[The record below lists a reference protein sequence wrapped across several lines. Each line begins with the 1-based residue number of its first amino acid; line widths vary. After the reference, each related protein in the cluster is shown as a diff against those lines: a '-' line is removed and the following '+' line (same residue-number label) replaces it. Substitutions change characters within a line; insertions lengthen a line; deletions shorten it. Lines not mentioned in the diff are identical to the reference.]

1 MKVKQRS
8 SPAHFG
14 EAFRLAPFSVKRHES
29 RMKHFELLLIFSIFL
44 AACCPEDKTLREGV
58 WSFPEQGV
66 TFEANFP
73 RARMTACEVLGPDE
87 FGAVVR
93 PENLPVNDS
102 PWFAFRVHAD
112 KEKTIALRLRCQGG
126 SLRYCPKISLDGT
139 QWLLLPEECY
149 QQTEDRKE
157 AVLKLEIG
165 PRVLHVAAQELVSRA
180 EMEDWAATLERLPFV
195 TRSTF
200 GASIKGVPLMRLDIG
215 NTSSKRKIVVIGRQ
229 HPPETTGSMAL
240 MRFIESVVADSEQAK
255 SFREAFHLVVMPLL
269 NPDGVD
275 AGHWRHN
282 MGHVDLN
289 RDWNAF
295 AQPET
300 RAVRDQILALKDQ
313 GRLFLMLDFHSTFRD
328 VFYTQPDEAASSPPN
343 FTTRWLAGIGRRVP
357 DYTAER
363 SASPTPTPT
372 TSIYWAHHTFGIPAI
387 TYEIGDNTDRALLK
401 RVAHAAAEEMMELLL
416 EMKDVK

>member
-1 MKVKQRS
+1 MKRFEFILILAVFFAGCRPEGKKA
-8 SPAHFG
+8 PAG
-14 EAFRLAPFSVKRHES
+14 IWTFSEV
-29 RMKHFELLLIFSIFL
+29 
-44 AACCPEDKTLREGV
+44 
-58 WSFPEQGV
+58 GV
-66 TFEANFP
+66 TFEAHFP
-73 RARMTACEVLGPDE
+73 RARMNGCEMLGPDE

-102 PWFAFRVHAD
+102 PWFAFRVRSET
-112 KEKTIALRLRCQGG
+112 EKTITLRLRCQGG
-126 SLRYCPKISLDGT
+126 SLRYRPKISLDGT

-165 PRVLHVAAQELVSRA
+165 PRVLHVAAQEPVSRA

-200 GASIKGVPLMRLDIG
+200 GTSIKGVPLMRLDIG
-215 NTSSKRKIVVIGRQ
+215 NAESKRKVVIIGRQ

-240 MRFIESVVADSEQAK
+240 MRFIESVVADSEQAR

-282 MGHVDLN
+282 MGHMDLN

-300 RAVRDQILALKDQ
+300 RAVREQILALKEQ

-343 FTTRWLAGIGRRVP
+343 FTVRWLAGIRRRVP
-357 DYTAER
+357 GYTAER

-372 TSIYWAHHTFGIPAI
+372 TSTYWAHHTFGIPAI
-387 TYEIGDNTDRALLK
+387 TYEIGDNTDRTLLK
-401 RVAHAAAEEMMELLL
+401 RVAHAAAEEMMELLV
-416 EMKDVK
+416 EMKDEK

>member
-1 MKVKQRS
+1 MKR
-8 SPAHFG
+8 F
-14 EAFRLAPFSVKRHES
+14 EFILILAVFFAGCRPEEKKAPVGIWTFSEV
-29 RMKHFELLLIFSIFL
+29 
-44 AACCPEDKTLREGV
+44 
-58 WSFPEQGV
+58 GV
-66 TFEANFP
+66 TFEAHFP
-73 RARMTACEVLGPDE
+73 RARMNGCEMLGPDE

-102 PWFAFRVHAD
+102 PWFAFRVRSET
-112 KEKTIALRLRCQGG
+112 EKTITLRLRCQGG
-126 SLRYCPKISLDGT
+126 SLRYRPKISLDGT

-165 PRVLHVAAQELVSRA
+165 PRVLHVAAQEPVSRA

-200 GASIKGVPLMRLDIG
+200 GTSIKGVPLMRLDIG
-215 NTSSKRKIVVIGRQ
+215 NAESKRKVVVIGRQ

-240 MRFIESVVADSEQAK
+240 MRFIESVAGDTEQARA
-255 SFREAFHLVVMPLL
+255 FREAFHLVVMPLL

-282 MGHVDLN
+282 LGHVDLN
-289 RDWNAF
+289 RDWKAF

-300 RAVRDQILALKDQ
+300 RSARDQILTLKDQ
-313 GRLFLMLDFHSTFRD
+313 ERLFLMLDFHSTFRD
-328 VFYTQPDEAASSPPN
+328 VFYTQPDEAAYAPPN
-343 FTTRWLAGIGRRVP
+343 FTARWLAGIGRRVP

-372 TSIYWAHHTFGIPAI
+372 TSTYWAHHTFGIPAV

-401 RVAHAAAEEMMELLL
+401 RVAHAAAEEMMTLLL